1 MRALFS
7 FGSEVPWSRVIADH
21 RRALIPVGLVLAIN
35 LVVLVAVV
43 LPMRQS
49 AESGESQANE
59 SAVALNAAMA
69 DLKEAEAMR
78 DGEAQAG
85 KDLEKFYG
93 EVLPMNFATARRM
106 TGLKLAQLARAHD
119 VSLLRGAAS
128 PELLR
133 NSPLE
138 RLSVSYSLEGD
149 WDDIRQFIYEI
160 ETGPDFIVIDNV
172 GLAEGQG
179 VDARLA
185 LALEIST
192 YYRVDRPGGGGNVR

>member
-1 MRALFS
+1 MKALFS

-21 RRALIPVGLVLAIN
+21 RRALVPVGIVLAIN
-35 LVVLVAVV
+35 IVVLSAIVM
-43 LPMRQS
+43 PMRRS
-49 AESGESQANE
+49 VESGESQASE
-59 SAVALNAAMA
+59 SASTLAAAVA

-78 DGEAQAG
+78 DGQAQAG

-93 EVLPMNFATARRM
+93 EVLPVNFAAARRM
-106 TGLKLAQLARAHD
+106 TGLKLAQLARSHD
-119 VSLLRGAAS
+119 VSLLRGSAA

-133 NSPLE
+133 DSPLE
-138 RLSVSYSLEGD
+138 RLTVNYSLEGD

-172 GLAEGQG
+172 GLGEGQG
-179 VDARLA
+179 GSAPLT

-192 YYRVDRPGGGGNVR
+192 YYRVASDVR